1 MMLCIAFLGVCGILF
16 QMNIERI
23 REMAEADLKID
34 GTELGDESI
43 RIPQLHGKYL
53 NIFHD
58 ESLVLRKLEADY
70 KMLRKQKWE
79 YYSGKMS
86 QEDLKALGWEPF
98 GHRIL
103 RQDLDV
109 YMESDQDMIRL
120 IAKMDLQKAKVD
132 YLDSLLK
139 GINNRQWVI
148 RNSIEWKK
156 FLSGVT

>member
-1 MMLCIAFLGVCGILF
+1 
-16 QMNIERI
+16 MNIERI

-79 YYSGKMS
+79 YYNGKMS

>member
-1 MMLCIAFLGVCGILF
+1 
-16 QMNIERI
+16 MNIESI
-23 REMAEADLKID
+23 RQMAEADLRID

-43 RIPQLHGKYL
+43 RIPQLHGKWL

-58 ESLVLRKLEADY
+58 ESLILRKLEADY
-70 KMLRKQKWE
+70 KTLRKQKWE

-86 QEDLKALGWEPF
+86 QEELNALKWEPF

-109 YMESDQDMIRL
+109 YMDSDQDMIRL
-120 IAKMDLQKAKVD
+120 IMKIDMQKAKVD

-139 GINNRQWVI
+139 GLNNRQWVI
-148 RNSIEWKK
+148 RNAIEWKK